1 MLYAKITNG
10 EVEDFPVSIDD
21 TTDLQELTEVAFDN
35 ERPPLDQF
43 GYELKAV
50 KQNDGSWK
58 AEYVVVADSEIFVLE
73 RTALFKMQAINNRNK
88 LLELSDWTQLPD
100 VPIAKKQ
107 EWATYRQAL
116 RDVPTQQGFPFNIEW
131 PTRP

>member
-10 EVEDFPVSIDD
+10 EVENFPVDIDE
-21 TTDLQELTEVAFDN
+21 TTNLQELTEVAFSN

-58 AEYVVVADSEIFVLE
+58 TEYVVVQDSEIFVME
-73 RTALFKMQAINNRNK
+73 RTALFKKQAIDTRNK
-88 LLELSDWTQLPD
+88 LLESSDWTQLPD
-100 VPIAKKQ
+100 APSAKKQ
-107 EWATYRQAL
+107 EWAIYRQAL
-116 RDVPTQQGFPFNIEW
+116 RDLPTAEGFPFDFEW